1 MDFLKIALLQIAP
14 CRTQEA
20 NLKKGTEYCRRAS
33 HWERISFYFPKCGAM
48 GTGSVGGLQESG

>member
-20 NLKKGTEYCRRAS
+20 NLKKGTEYCRRAKS
-33 HWERISFYFPKCGAM
+33 LGADIVLFPEMWSNWYGIC
-48 GTGSVGGLQESG
+48 